1 MTRLIVKSCFLALLA
16 APTTFAQA
24 PADTPAKKAKDTPE
38 ELFRRVEAL
47 DRSLFEAFNTCD
59 LKKLESYFIPELE
72 FYHDND
78 GLTPSRD
85 KFIGDVKKNVCGK
98 FRRELVAGT
107 MEVYALG
114 DYGAMYSGTHRF
126 CKVGASRCE
135 GQGKFVH
142 IWQNKAGDWKLT
154 RVISYDHRANPQ

>member
-1 MTRLIVKSCFLALLA
+1 MTRLFAKSCCLMLLA
-16 APTTFAQA
+16 ASSAIAQTL
-24 PADTPAKKAKDTPE
+24 ADAPAKKTKDTPE
-38 ELFRRVEAL
+38 ELFRRVESMDRAL
-47 DRSLFEAFNTCD
+47 FDAFNTCD
-59 LKKLESYFIPELE
+59 LKKLESFFIPELE

-78 GLTPSRD
+78 GLSPSRD

-107 MEVYALG
+107 MEVYPLG
-114 DYGAMYSGTHRF
+114 DYGAMYTGTHRF

-135 GQGKFVH
+135 GQGKFMH

-154 RVISYDHRANPQ
+154 RVISYDHRPVPQ

>member
-1 MTRLIVKSCFLALLA
+1 MKSLFANACLSTLLVA
-16 APTTFAQA
+16 GWPAW
-24 PADTPAKKAKDTPE
+24 ADTAPKKSKDTPE

-47 DRSLFEAFNTCD
+47 DRSLFEAFNTCE
-59 LKKLESYFIPELE
+59 LKKLESYFIVELE

-78 GLTPSRD
+78 GLTSSRD

-107 MEVYALG
+107 MEVYPLG

-126 CKVGASRCE
+126 CQSGSGRCE
-135 GQGKFVH
+135 GSGKFMH
-142 IWQNKAGDWKLT
+142 ILRNKDGDWKIT
-154 RVISYDHRANPQ
+154 RVISYDHRALPQ